1 MILYPE
7 TLIPVGLIARNFRK
21 FYNINLFFMDKNTLL
36 AVVLSGAI
44 MVGWYAL
51 FPPPDPPPR
60 EVVNTV
66 ELATDQNITSSRTE
80 SAVTKYADSSFST
93 TSTLSS
99 IAEVDS
105 SLPSKEII
113 IETDNYRLV
122 LDTRGGIGKSLQ
134 LKHFKHTKPRLTL
147 STWFPF
153 LTTFIGPDYRDEVTE
168 DNRVQMFGNHLE
180 EVPAFS
186 QEFKNDTRT
195 SAAFRNAVFASS
207 AENLVL
213 EDGEGSAT
221 LTLTSPIVNGLQ
233 MIKIFEVTP
242 DSYILNYRV
251 QLINRSN
258 EVRALEVLYFF
269 GEQRLSDSNGGMQQ
283 VSHEGPVFFFD
294 ESLQT
299 ESTDNIENE
308 LPVTQMKWL
317 GVEDQY
323 FISAA
328 VPMTPVRNGFFRAG
342 AYLSEPQP
350 NVQGERMLSP
360 YFGVALPP
368 TNLQPNLLV
377 ESDFKMYYGPKEDQ
391 ELLKFGH
398 SLVVSHDMTLEILA
412 APLLDL
418 LRWIYGY
425 VGNYG
430 VAIIILTIIV
440 RLVLFPLTY
449 KGMKSMK
456 RMQQLSPRMKK
467 LQAKYKNNKEK
478 LNKEMMALYRKNRVN
493 PLGGCLPMLLQLP
506 VFFALYSSLSSAV
519 ELRHAPFMLWI
530 SDLSQPDGL
539 GITPLLMGASM
550 YFQQKL
556 TPQTAMMDSTQAKV
570 MQMLPFIFTIFTFT
584 FPSGLTLY
592 WVTSNI
598 LSIAQQQII
607 NRIKTPEMQ
616 D

>member
-1 MILYPE
+1 
-7 TLIPVGLIARNFRK
+7 
-21 FYNINLFFMDKNTLL
+21 MDKNTLL

-51 FPPPDPPPR
+51 FPPPEPPPR
-60 EVVNTV
+60 EIVQTF
-66 ELATDQNITSSRTE
+66 DQTLTEQNVASSRTE
-80 SAVTKYADSSFST
+80 TTKTGYIEPTHST
-93 TSTLSS
+93 AAPLSS

-105 SLPSKEII
+105 SLPSKEVS

-122 LDTRGGIGKSLQ
+122 LDTRGGIAKSLQ

-147 STWFPF
+147 STWFPI
-153 LTTFIGPDYRDEVTE
+153 LTSFIGPDYSDEVTE
-168 DNRVQMFGNHLE
+168 NNRVQMLGNHLA

-186 QEFKNDTRT
+186 QDFKNAPEIT
-195 SAAFRNAVFASS
+195 ALFRNAVFASS
-207 AENLVL
+207 AE
-213 EDGEGSAT
+213 EIFAGEGEGNVG
-221 LTLTSPIVNGLQ
+221 LTLTSPIINGLQ
-233 MIKIFEVTP
+233 LIKFFEVTQ

-258 EVRALEVLYFF
+258 ESQAVEVLYFF
-269 GEQRLSDSNGGMQQ
+269 GEQRLSDSDGGMQQ
-283 VSHEGPVFFFD
+283 VSHEGPVFYFD

-299 ESTDNIENE
+299 ETTDNIEGE

-328 VPMTPVRNGFFRAG
+328 VPMSPVRNGFFRAG
-342 AYLSEPQP
+342 AYLSDPQP
-350 NVQGERMLSP
+350 NVQGERLLSP

-377 ESDFKMYYGPKEDQ
+377 ESDFRMYYGPKADD

-398 SLVVSHDMTLEILA
+398 NLVESHDMMLETLA

-418 LRWIYGY
+418 LRMIYGY

-430 VAIIILTIIV
+430 VAIIILTTIV
-440 RLVLFPLTY
+440 RLVLFPLTF

-456 RMQQLSPRMKK
+456 RMQQLTPRMKK
-467 LQAKYKNNKEK
+467 LQEKYKNNKEK
-478 LNKEMMALYRKNRVN
+478 LNKEMMELYRKNRVN

-519 ELRHAPFMLWI
+519 ELRHAPFIFWI

-539 GITPLLMGASM
+539 GITPILMGASM
-550 YFQQKL
+550 YIQQKM

>member
-1 MILYPE
+1 
-7 TLIPVGLIARNFRK
+7 
-21 FYNINLFFMDKNTLL
+21 MDKNTLL

-60 EVVNTV
+60 EIVQTF
-66 ELATDQNITSSRTE
+66 DQTLTEQNVASSRTE
-80 SAVTKYADSSFST
+80 TAKTRYIEPTHST
-93 TSTLSS
+93 AAPLSS

-105 SLPSKEII
+105 SLPSKEVS

-122 LDTRGGIGKSLQ
+122 LDTRGGIAKSLQ

-147 STWFPF
+147 STWFPI
-153 LTTFIGPDYRDEVTE
+153 LTSFIGPDYSDEVTE
-168 DNRVQMFGNHLE
+168 NNRVQMLGNHLA

-186 QEFKNDTRT
+186 QDFKNAPEIT
-195 SAAFRNAVFASS
+195 ALFRNAVFASS
-207 AENLVL
+207 ADEIFLDEG
-213 EDGEGSAT
+213 EDIFS
-221 LTLTSPIVNGLQ
+221 LTLTSPIIKGLQ
-233 MIKIFEVTP
+233 LIKFFEVSQ

-258 EVRALEVLYFF
+258 ESQAVEVLYFF
-269 GEQRLSDSNGGMQQ
+269 GEQRLSDSDGGMQQ
-283 VSHEGPVFFFD
+283 VSHEGPVFYFD

-299 ESTDNIENE
+299 ETTDNIEGE

-342 AYLSEPQP
+342 AYLSDPQH
-350 NVQGERMLSP
+350 NVQGERLLSP

-377 ESDFKMYYGPKEDQ
+377 ESDFRMYFGPKADD

-398 SLVVSHDMTLEILA
+398 NLVESHDMMLETLA

-418 LRWIYGY
+418 LRMIYGY

-430 VAIIILTIIV
+430 VAIIILTTIV
-440 RLVLFPLTY
+440 RLVLFPLTF

-456 RMQQLSPRMKK
+456 RMQQLTPRMKK
-467 LQAKYKNNKEK
+467 LQEKYKNNKEK
-478 LNKEMMALYRKNRVN
+478 LNKEMMELYRKNRVN

-506 VFFALYSSLSSAV
+506 VFFALYSALSSAV
-519 ELRHAPFMLWI
+519 ELRHAPFIFWI

-539 GITPLLMGASM
+539 GITPILMGASM
-550 YFQQKL
+550 YIQQKM

>member
-1 MILYPE
+1 
-7 TLIPVGLIARNFRK
+7 
-21 FYNINLFFMDKNTLL
+21 MDKNTLL

-44 MVGWYAL
+44 MIGWYAI
-51 FPPPDPPPR
+51 FPPPEPPLNN
-60 EVVNTV
+60 VVNTV
-66 ELATDQNITSSRTE
+66 DQTLTDQNAVSSRTDSSE
-80 SAVTKYADSSFST
+80 LKYADSNLST
-93 TSTLSS
+93 AAPLSS

-105 SLPSKEII
+105 SLPSKEVV
-113 IETDNYRLV
+113 IETENYRLI

-153 LTTFIGPDYRDEVTE
+153 LTSFIGPDYRDEVTAG
-168 DNRVQMFGNHLE
+168 NRVQMFGNHLE
-180 EVPAFS
+180 EVPAFT
-186 QEFKNDTRT
+186 QEFINDAKT
-195 SAAFRNAVFASS
+195 SALFRNAVFASS

-213 EDGEGSAT
+213 EEGEGNVT

-233 MIKIFEVTP
+233 LIKIFEVTP
-242 DSYILNYRV
+242 ASYILNYRV
-251 QLINRSN
+251 QLINRSD

-328 VPMTPVRNGFFRAG
+328 VPMTTVRNGFFRAG
-342 AYLSEPQP
+342 TYLSEPQR
-350 NVQGERMLSP
+350 NVQSERKLSP

-377 ESDFKMYYGPKEDQ
+377 ESEFKMYYGPKEDE
-391 ELLKFGH
+391 ELMKFGH
-398 SLVVSHDMTLEILA
+398 NLVVSHDMTLEVLA
-412 APLLDL
+412 GPLLDL
-418 LRWIYGY
+418 LRMIYGY

-440 RLVLFPLTY
+440 RIVLFPLTY

-478 LNKEMMALYRKNRVN
+478 LNKEMMGLYRKNRVN

-519 ELRHAPFMLWI
+519 ELRHAPFILWI

>member
-1 MILYPE
+1 
-7 TLIPVGLIARNFRK
+7 
-21 FYNINLFFMDKNTLL
+21 MDKNTLL

-44 MVGWYAL
+44 MVGWYAI
-51 FPPPDPPPR
+51 FPPPEPPPR

-66 ELATDQNITSSRTE
+66 DQTLTEHKSASSRTE
-80 SAVTKYADSSFST
+80 IAETGYSDSTFST
-93 TSTLSS
+93 AAPSAS

-105 SLPSKEII
+105 SLPSKEVS

-122 LDTRGGIGKSLQ
+122 LDTRGGIAKSLQ

-147 STWFPF
+147 STWFPM
-153 LTTFIGPDYRDEVTE
+153 LTSFIGPDYRDEVTE
-168 DNRVQMFGNHLE
+168 DNRVQMFGNHLA
-180 EVPAFS
+180 EVPAFT
-186 QEFKNDTRT
+186 QEFKNDPKT
-195 SAAFRNAVFASS
+195 SALFRNAVFATS
-207 AENLVL
+207 AEEIVL
-213 EDGEGSAT
+213 DEGEGKVT
-221 LTLTSPIVNGLQ
+221 LTLTSPVLNGLQ
-233 MIKIFEVTP
+233 LIKYFEVTP
-242 DSYILNYRV
+242 DSYIINYRV

-258 EVRALEVLYFF
+258 EAQAVEVLYFF

-283 VSHEGPVFFFD
+283 VSHEGPVFYFD

-299 ESTDNIENE
+299 ETTDNIEGE

-323 FISAA
+323 FISAV
-328 VPMTPVRNGFFRAG
+328 VPMTTVRNGLFRAG
-342 AYLSEPQP
+342 AYLSDPQP
-350 NVQGERMLSP
+350 NVQGERLLSP

-377 ESDFKMYYGPKEDQ
+377 ESDFRMYYGPKEDE

-398 SLVVSHDMTLEILA
+398 NLVLSHDRMLEILA
-412 APLLDL
+412 GPLLDL
-418 LRWIYGY
+418 LRLIYGY
-425 VGNYG
+425 VENYG

-440 RLVLFPLTY
+440 RLVLFPLTF

-478 LNKEMMALYRKNRVN
+478 LNKEMMELYRKNRVN
-493 PLGGCLPMLLQLP
+493 PLGGCLPMLLQIP
-506 VFFALYSSLSSAV
+506 VFFALYSALSSAV
-519 ELRHAPFMLWI
+519 ELRHAPFMFWI

-550 YFQQKL
+550 YYQQKL

-592 WVTSNI
+592 WVTSNV

>member
-1 MILYPE
+1 
-7 TLIPVGLIARNFRK
+7 
-21 FYNINLFFMDKNTLL
+21 MDKNTLL
-36 AVVLSGAI
+36 AVVLSGTI

-51 FPPPDPPPR
+51 FPPPEPPPR

-66 ELATDQNITSSRTE
+66 DQTLTEHKSASSRTE
-80 SAVTKYADSSFST
+80 IAETGYSD
-93 TSTLSS
+93 STLSTAAPLTS

-105 SLPSKEII
+105 SLPSKEVS

-122 LDTRGGIGKSLQ
+122 LDTRGGIAKSLQ

-147 STWFPF
+147 STWFPM
-153 LTTFIGPDYRDEVTE
+153 LTSFIGPDYRDEVTE
-168 DNRVQMFGNHLE
+168 DNRVQMFGNHLAD
-180 EVPAFS
+180 VPAFT
-186 QEFKNDTRT
+186 QEFKNDPKT
-195 SAAFRNAVFASS
+195 SALFRNAVFATS
-207 AENLVL
+207 AEEIVL
-213 EDGEGSAT
+213 DEGEGKVT
-221 LTLTSPIVNGLQ
+221 LTLTSPVLNGLQ
-233 MIKIFEVTP
+233 LVKYFEVTP
-242 DSYILNYRV
+242 GNYIINYRV

-258 EVRALEVLYFF
+258 EAQAVEVLYFF
-269 GEQRLSDSNGGMQQ
+269 GEQRLSDSNGGMSQ
-283 VSHEGPVFFFD
+283 VSHEGPVFYFD

-299 ESTDNIENE
+299 ETTDNIEGE

-328 VPMTPVRNGFFRAG
+328 VPMTTVRNGLFRAG
-342 AYLSEPQP
+342 AYLSDPQP
-350 NVQGERMLSP
+350 NVQGERLLSP

-377 ESDFKMYYGPKEDQ
+377 ESDFRMYYGPKEDE

-398 SLVVSHDMTLEILA
+398 NLVVSHDMTLEVLA
-412 APLLDL
+412 GPLLDL
-418 LRWIYGY
+418 LRLIYGY
-425 VGNYG
+425 VENYG

-440 RLVLFPLTY
+440 RLVLFPLTF

-478 LNKEMMALYRKNRVN
+478 LNKEMMELYRKNRVN
-493 PLGGCLPMLLQLP
+493 PLGGCLPMLLQIP

-519 ELRHAPFMLWI
+519 ELRHAPFMFWI

-550 YFQQKL
+550 YYQQKL

-592 WVTSNI
+592 WVTSNV

>member
-1 MILYPE
+1 
-7 TLIPVGLIARNFRK
+7 
-21 FYNINLFFMDKNTLL
+21 MDKNTLL

-44 MVGWYAL
+44 MVGWYAI
-51 FPPPDPPPR
+51 FPPPEPPPR

-66 ELATDQNITSSRTE
+66 DQTLTEHKSASSRTE
-80 SAVTKYADSSFST
+80 IAETGYSDSTFST
-93 TSTLSS
+93 AAPLAS

-105 SLPSKEII
+105 SLPSKEVS

-122 LDTRGGIGKSLQ
+122 LDTRGGIAKSLQ

-147 STWFPF
+147 STWFPM
-153 LTTFIGPDYRDEVTE
+153 LTSFIGPDYQDEVTE
-168 DNRVQMFGNHLE
+168 DNRVQMFGNHLA
-180 EVPAFS
+180 EVPAFT
-186 QEFKNDTRT
+186 QEFKNDPKT
-195 SAAFRNAVFASS
+195 SALFRNAVFATS
-207 AENLVL
+207 AEEIVL
-213 EDGEGSAT
+213 DEGEGKVT
-221 LTLTSPIVNGLQ
+221 LTLTSPVLNGLQ
-233 MIKIFEVTP
+233 LIKYFEVTP
-242 DSYILNYRV
+242 GNYIINYRV

-258 EVRALEVLYFF
+258 EAQAVEVLYFF

-283 VSHEGPVFFFD
+283 VSHEGPVFYFD

-299 ESTDNIENE
+299 ETTDNIEGE

-323 FISAA
+323 FISAV
-328 VPMTPVRNGFFRAG
+328 VPMTTVRNGLFRAG
-342 AYLSEPQP
+342 AYLSDPQP
-350 NVQGERMLSP
+350 NVQGERLLSP

-377 ESDFKMYYGPKEDQ
+377 ESDFRMYYGPKEDE

-398 SLVVSHDMTLEILA
+398 NLVLSHDRMLEILA
-412 APLLDL
+412 GPLLDL
-418 LRWIYGY
+418 LRLIYGY
-425 VGNYG
+425 VENYG

-440 RLVLFPLTY
+440 RLVLFPLTF

-478 LNKEMMALYRKNRVN
+478 LNKEMMELYRKNRVN
-493 PLGGCLPMLLQLP
+493 PLGGCLPMLLQIP
-506 VFFALYSSLSSAV
+506 VFFALYSALSSAV
-519 ELRHAPFMLWI
+519 ELRHAPFMFWI

-550 YFQQKL
+550 YYQQKL

-592 WVTSNI
+592 WVTSNV

>member
-1 MILYPE
+1 
-7 TLIPVGLIARNFRK
+7 
-21 FYNINLFFMDKNTLL
+21 MDKNTLL

-51 FPPPDPPPR
+51 FPPPEPPPR

-66 ELATDQNITSSRTE
+66 DQPLTEHKSASSRTE
-80 SAVTKYADSSFST
+80 LAETGYSDSTVST
-93 TSTLSS
+93 AAPLAS

-105 SLPSKEII
+105 SLPSKEVS

-122 LDTRGGIGKSLQ
+122 LDTRGGIAKSLQ

-147 STWFPF
+147 STWFPM
-153 LTTFIGPDYRDEVTE
+153 LTSFIGPDYRDEVTE
-168 DNRVQMFGNHLE
+168 DNRVQMFGNHLA
-180 EVPAFS
+180 EVPAFT
-186 QEFKNDTRT
+186 QEFKNDPKT
-195 SAAFRNAVFASS
+195 SALFRNAVFATS
-207 AENLVL
+207 AEEIVL
-213 EDGEGSAT
+213 DEGEGKVT
-221 LTLTSPIVNGLQ
+221 LTLTSPVLNGLQ
-233 MIKIFEVTP
+233 LVKYFEVTP
-242 DSYILNYRV
+242 GNYIINYRV

-258 EVRALEVLYFF
+258 EAQAVEVIYFF

-283 VSHEGPVFFFD
+283 VSHEGPVFYFD

-299 ESTDNIENE
+299 ETTDNIEGE

-328 VPMTPVRNGFFRAG
+328 VPMTTVRNGLFRAG
-342 AYLSEPQP
+342 AYLSDPQP
-350 NVQGERMLSP
+350 NVQGERLLSP

-377 ESDFKMYYGPKEDQ
+377 ESDFRMYYGPKEDE

-398 SLVVSHDMTLEILA
+398 NLVVSHDRMLEVLA
-412 APLLDL
+412 GPLLDL
-418 LRWIYGY
+418 LRLIYGY
-425 VGNYG
+425 VENYG

-440 RLVLFPLTY
+440 RLVLFPLTF

-478 LNKEMMALYRKNRVN
+478 LNKEMMELYRKNRVN
-493 PLGGCLPMLLQLP
+493 PLGGCLPMLLQIP
-506 VFFALYSSLSSAV
+506 VFFALYSALSSAV
-519 ELRHAPFMLWI
+519 ELRHAPFMFWI

-550 YFQQKL
+550 YYQQKL

-592 WVTSNI
+592 WVTSNV

>member
-1 MILYPE
+1 
-7 TLIPVGLIARNFRK
+7 
-21 FYNINLFFMDKNTLL
+21 MDKNTLL

-51 FPPPDPPPR
+51 FPPPEPPPR
-60 EVVNTV
+60 EIVQTF
-66 ELATDQNITSSRTE
+66 DQTLTEQNVASSRTE
-80 SAVTKYADSSFST
+80 TTKTGYIEPSHST
-93 TSTLSS
+93 AAPLSS

-105 SLPSKEII
+105 SLPSKEVS

-122 LDTRGGIGKSLQ
+122 LDTRGGIAKSLQ

-147 STWFPF
+147 STWFPI
-153 LTTFIGPDYRDEVTE
+153 LTSFIGPDYSDEVTE
-168 DNRVQMFGNHLE
+168 NNRVQMLGNHLA

-186 QEFKNDTRT
+186 QDFKNAPEIT
-195 SAAFRNAVFASS
+195 ALFRNAVFASS
-207 AENLVL
+207 ADEVVL
-213 EDGEGSAT
+213 DEGEDIFS
-221 LTLTSPIVNGLQ
+221 LTLTSPIIKGLQ
-233 MIKIFEVTP
+233 LIKFFEVSQ

-258 EVRALEVLYFF
+258 ESQAVEVLYFF
-269 GEQRLSDSNGGMQQ
+269 GEQRLSDSDGGMQQ
-283 VSHEGPVFFFD
+283 VSHEGPVFYFD

-299 ESTDNIENE
+299 ETTDNIEGE

-328 VPMTPVRNGFFRAG
+328 VPMSPVRNGFFRAG
-342 AYLSEPQP
+342 AYLSDPQP
-350 NVQGERMLSP
+350 NVQGERLLSP

-377 ESDFKMYYGPKEDQ
+377 ESDFRMYYGPKADD

-398 SLVVSHDMTLEILA
+398 NLVESHDMMLETLA

-418 LRWIYGY
+418 LRMIYGY

-430 VAIIILTIIV
+430 VAIIILTTIV
-440 RLVLFPLTY
+440 RLVLFPLTF

-456 RMQQLSPRMKK
+456 RMQQLTPRMKK
-467 LQAKYKNNKEK
+467 LQEKYKNNKEK

-506 VFFALYSSLSSAV
+506 VFFALYSALSSAV
-519 ELRHAPFMLWI
+519 ELRHAPFIFWI

-539 GITPLLMGASM
+539 GITPILMGASM
-550 YFQQKL
+550 YIQQKM

>member
-1 MILYPE
+1 
-7 TLIPVGLIARNFRK
+7 
-21 FYNINLFFMDKNTLL
+21 MDKNTLL

-44 MVGWYAL
+44 MVGWYAI
-51 FPPPDPPPR
+51 FPPPEPPPR

-66 ELATDQNITSSRTE
+66 DQTLTEHKSASSRTE
-80 SAVTKYADSSFST
+80 IAETGYSDSTFST
-93 TSTLSS
+93 AAPSAS

-105 SLPSKEII
+105 SLPSKEVS

-122 LDTRGGIGKSLQ
+122 LDTRGGIAKSLQ

-147 STWFPF
+147 STWFPM
-153 LTTFIGPDYRDEVTE
+153 LTSFIGPDYRDEVTE
-168 DNRVQMFGNHLE
+168 DNRVQMFGNHLA
-180 EVPAFS
+180 EVPAFT
-186 QEFKNDTRT
+186 QEFKNDPKT
-195 SAAFRNAVFASS
+195 SALFRNAVFATS
-207 AENLVL
+207 AEEIVL
-213 EDGEGSAT
+213 DEGEGKVT
-221 LTLTSPIVNGLQ
+221 LTLTSPVLNGLQ
-233 MIKIFEVTP
+233 LIKYFEVTP
-242 DSYILNYRV
+242 GNYIINYRV

-258 EVRALEVLYFF
+258 EAQAVEVLYFF

-283 VSHEGPVFFFD
+283 VSHEGPVFYFD

-299 ESTDNIENE
+299 ETTDNIEGE

-328 VPMTPVRNGFFRAG
+328 VPMTTVRNGLFRAG
-342 AYLSEPQP
+342 AYLSDPQP
-350 NVQGERMLSP
+350 NVQGERLLSP

-377 ESDFKMYYGPKEDQ
+377 ESDFRMYYGPKEDE

-398 SLVVSHDMTLEILA
+398 NLVLSHDRMLEILA
-412 APLLDL
+412 GPLLDL
-418 LRWIYGY
+418 LRLIYGY
-425 VGNYG
+425 VENYG

-440 RLVLFPLTY
+440 RLVLFPLTF

-478 LNKEMMALYRKNRVN
+478 LNKEMMELYRKNRVN
-493 PLGGCLPMLLQLP
+493 PLGGCLPMLLQIP
-506 VFFALYSSLSSAV
+506 VFFALYSALSSAV
-519 ELRHAPFMLWI
+519 ELRHAPFMFWI

-550 YFQQKL
+550 YYQQKL

-592 WVTSNI
+592 WVTSNV

>member
-1 MILYPE
+1 
-7 TLIPVGLIARNFRK
+7 
-21 FYNINLFFMDKNTLL
+21 MDKNTLL

-44 MVGWYAL
+44 MIGWYAI
-51 FPPPDPPPR
+51 FPPPEPPLNN
-60 EVVNTV
+60 VVNTV
-66 ELATDQNITSSRTE
+66 DQTLTDQNAVSSRTDSSE
-80 SAVTKYADSSFST
+80 LKYADSNLST
-93 TSTLSS
+93 AAPLSS

-105 SLPSKEII
+105 SLPSKEVV
-113 IETDNYRLV
+113 IETENYRLI

-153 LTTFIGPDYRDEVTE
+153 LTSFIGPDYRDEVTAG
-168 DNRVQMFGNHLE
+168 NRVQMFGNHLE
-180 EVPAFS
+180 EVPAFT
-186 QEFKNDTRT
+186 QEFINDAKT
-195 SAAFRNAVFASS
+195 SALFRNAVFASS

-213 EDGEGSAT
+213 EEGEGNVT

-233 MIKIFEVTP
+233 LIKIFEVTP
-242 DSYILNYRV
+242 ASYILNYRV
-251 QLINRSN
+251 QLINRSD

-323 FISAA
+323 FISAT
-328 VPMTPVRNGFFRAG
+328 VPMTTVRNGFFRAG
-342 AYLSEPQP
+342 TYLSEPQR
-350 NVQGERMLSP
+350 NVQSERKLSP

-377 ESDFKMYYGPKEDQ
+377 ESEFKMYYGPKEDE
-391 ELLKFGH
+391 ELMKFGH
-398 SLVVSHDMTLEILA
+398 NLVVSHDMTLEVLA
-412 APLLDL
+412 GPLLDL
-418 LRWIYGY
+418 LRMIYGY

-478 LNKEMMALYRKNRVN
+478 LNKEMMGLYRKNRVN

-519 ELRHAPFMLWI
+519 ELRHAPFILWI
-530 SDLSQPDGL
+530 IDLSQPDGL

>member
-1 MILYPE
+1 
-7 TLIPVGLIARNFRK
+7 
-21 FYNINLFFMDKNTLL
+21 MDKNTLL

-51 FPPPDPPPR
+51 FPPPEPPPR
-60 EVVNTV
+60 EIVQTF
-66 ELATDQNITSSRTE
+66 DQTLTEQNVASSRTE
-80 SAVTKYADSSFST
+80 TTKTGYIEPTHST
-93 TSTLSS
+93 AAPLST

-105 SLPSKEII
+105 SLPSKEVS

-122 LDTRGGIGKSLQ
+122 LDTRGGIAKSLQ

-147 STWFPF
+147 STWFPI
-153 LTTFIGPDYRDEVTE
+153 LTSFIGPDYSDEVTE
-168 DNRVQMFGNHLE
+168 NNRVQMLGNHLA

-186 QEFKNDTRT
+186 QDFKNAPEIT
-195 SAAFRNAVFASS
+195 ALFRNAVFASS
-207 AENLVL
+207 AE
-213 EDGEGSAT
+213 EIFAGEGEGNVG
-221 LTLTSPIVNGLQ
+221 LTLTSPIINGLQ
-233 MIKIFEVTP
+233 LIKFFEVTP
-242 DSYILNYRV
+242 ESYILNFRV

-258 EVRALEVLYFF
+258 KTQAVEVLYFF
-269 GEQRLSDSNGGMQQ
+269 GEQRLSDSDGGMQQ
-283 VSHEGPVFFFD
+283 VSHEGPVFYFD

-299 ESTDNIENE
+299 ETTDNIEGE

-328 VPMTPVRNGFFRAG
+328 VPMSPVRNGFFRAG
-342 AYLSEPQP
+342 AYLSDPQP
-350 NVQGERMLSP
+350 NVQGERLLSP

-377 ESDFKMYYGPKEDQ
+377 ESDFRMYYGPKADD

-398 SLVVSHDMTLEILA
+398 NLVVSHDMMLETLA

-418 LRWIYGY
+418 LRMIYGY

-430 VAIIILTIIV
+430 VAIIILTTIV
-440 RLVLFPLTY
+440 RLVLFPLTF

-456 RMQQLSPRMKK
+456 RMQQLTPRMKK
-467 LQAKYKNNKEK
+467 LQEKYKNNKEK
-478 LNKEMMALYRKNRVN
+478 LNKEMMELYRKNRVN

-506 VFFALYSSLSSAV
+506 VFFALYSALSSAV
-519 ELRHAPFMLWI
+519 ELRHAPFIFWI

-539 GITPLLMGASM
+539 GITPILMGASM
-550 YFQQKL
+550 YIQQKM

>member
-1 MILYPE
+1 
-7 TLIPVGLIARNFRK
+7 
-21 FYNINLFFMDKNTLL
+21 MDKNTLL

-51 FPPPDPPPR
+51 FPPPEPPPR

-66 ELATDQNITSSRTE
+66 DQPLTEHKSASSRTE
-80 SAVTKYADSSFST
+80 IAETGYSD
-93 TSTLSS
+93 STLSTAAPLTS

-105 SLPSKEII
+105 SLPSKEVS

-122 LDTRGGIGKSLQ
+122 LDTRGGIAKSLQ

-147 STWFPF
+147 STWFPM
-153 LTTFIGPDYRDEVTE
+153 LTSFIGPDYRDEVTE
-168 DNRVQMFGNHLE
+168 DNRVQMFGNHLA
-180 EVPAFS
+180 EVPAFT
-186 QEFKNDTRT
+186 QEFKNDPKT
-195 SAAFRNAVFASS
+195 SALFRNAVFATS
-207 AENLVL
+207 AEEIVL
-213 EDGEGSAT
+213 DEGEGKVT
-221 LTLTSPIVNGLQ
+221 LTLTSPVLNGLQ
-233 MIKIFEVTP
+233 LIKYFEVTP
-242 DSYILNYRV
+242 DSYIINYRV

-258 EVRALEVLYFF
+258 EAQAVEVLYFF
-269 GEQRLSDSNGGMQQ
+269 GEQRLSDSNGGMSQ
-283 VSHEGPVFFFD
+283 VSHEGPVFYFD

-299 ESTDNIENE
+299 ETTDNIEGE

-328 VPMTPVRNGFFRAG
+328 VPMTTVRNGLFRAG
-342 AYLSEPQP
+342 AYLSDPQP
-350 NVQGERMLSP
+350 NVQGERLLSP

-377 ESDFKMYYGPKEDQ
+377 ESDFRMYYGPKEDE

-398 SLVVSHDMTLEILA
+398 NLVVSHDMTLEVLA
-412 APLLDL
+412 GPLLDL
-418 LRWIYGY
+418 LRLIYSY

-440 RLVLFPLTY
+440 RLVLFPLTF

-478 LNKEMMALYRKNRVN
+478 LNKEMMELYRKNRVN
-493 PLGGCLPMLLQLP
+493 PLGGCLPMLLQIP

-519 ELRHAPFMLWI
+519 ELRHAPFMFWI

-592 WVTSNI
+592 WVTSNV

>member
-1 MILYPE
+1 
-7 TLIPVGLIARNFRK
+7 
-21 FYNINLFFMDKNTLL
+21 MDKNTLL

-51 FPPPDPPPR
+51 FPPPEPPPR
-60 EVVNTV
+60 EIVSTV
-66 ELATDQNITSSRTE
+66 EQTLSDQNVVSSRTNATNSE
-80 SAVTKYADSSFST
+80 YAK
-93 TSTLSS
+93 STLSTTALAA
-99 IAEVDS
+99 IAEVDN
-105 SLPSKEII
+105 SLPSKEVI
-113 IETDNYRLV
+113 IETENYRLV
-122 LDTRGGIGKSLQ
+122 LDTRGAIGKSLQ

-153 LTTFIGPDYRDEVTE
+153 LTSFIGPDYRDEVTE
-168 DNRVQMFGNHLE
+168 DNRVQMFGNHLT
-180 EVPAFS
+180 EVPAFT
-186 QEFKNDTRT
+186 QEFKNDAKTN
-195 SAAFRNAVFASS
+195 ALFRNAVFAASS
-207 AENLVL
+207 DHLVL
-213 EDGEGSAT
+213 EDGEGNVT
-221 LTLTSPIVNGLQ
+221 LTLTSPILNGLQ

-251 QLINRSN
+251 QLINRSE
-258 EVRALEVLYFF
+258 EVRAVEVLYFF
-269 GEQRLSDSNGGMQQ
+269 GEQRLSDSDGGMQQ

-299 ESTDNIENE
+299 ESTDNIEVE

-342 AYLSEPQP
+342 AYLSESQP
-350 NVQGERMLSP
+350 NVQGERKLSP

-377 ESDFKMYYGPKEDQ
+377 ESDFRMYYGPKEDQ

-398 SLVVSHDMTLEILA
+398 NLVVSHDMTLEILA

-418 LRWIYGY
+418 LRFIFGY

-440 RLVLFPLTY
+440 RVVLFPLTF

-478 LNKEMMALYRKNRVN
+478 LNKEMMALYRNNRVN

-519 ELRHAPFMLWI
+519 ELRHAPFMFWI

-556 TPQTAMMDSTQAKV
+556 TPQTAMMDPTQAKV

>member
-1 MILYPE
+1 
-7 TLIPVGLIARNFRK
+7 
-21 FYNINLFFMDKNTLL
+21 MDKNTLL

-44 MVGWYAL
+44 MVGWYAI
-51 FPPPDPPPR
+51 FPPPEPPPR

-66 ELATDQNITSSRTE
+66 DQTLTEHKSASSRTE
-80 SAVTKYADSSFST
+80 IAETGYSDSTFST
-93 TSTLSS
+93 AAPLAS

-105 SLPSKEII
+105 SLPSKEVS

-122 LDTRGGIGKSLQ
+122 LDTRGGIAKSLQ

-147 STWFPF
+147 STWFPM
-153 LTTFIGPDYRDEVTE
+153 LTSFIGPDYRDEVTE
-168 DNRVQMFGNHLE
+168 DNRVQMFGNHLA
-180 EVPAFS
+180 EVPAFT
-186 QEFKNDTRT
+186 QEFKNDPKT
-195 SAAFRNAVFASS
+195 SALFRNAVFATS
-207 AENLVL
+207 AEEIVL
-213 EDGEGSAT
+213 DEGEGKVT
-221 LTLTSPIVNGLQ
+221 LTLTSPVLNGLQ
-233 MIKIFEVTP
+233 LIKYFEVTP
-242 DSYILNYRV
+242 GNYIINYRV

-258 EVRALEVLYFF
+258 EAQAVEVLYFF

-283 VSHEGPVFFFD
+283 VSHEGPVFYFD

-299 ESTDNIENE
+299 ETTDNIEGE

-323 FISAA
+323 FISAV
-328 VPMTPVRNGFFRAG
+328 VPMTTVRNGLFRAG
-342 AYLSEPQP
+342 AYLSDPQP
-350 NVQGERMLSP
+350 NVQGERLLSP

-377 ESDFKMYYGPKEDQ
+377 ESDFRMYYGPKEDE

-398 SLVVSHDMTLEILA
+398 NLVLSHDRMLEILA
-412 APLLDL
+412 GPLLDL
-418 LRWIYGY
+418 LRLIYGY
-425 VGNYG
+425 VENYG

-440 RLVLFPLTY
+440 RLVLFPLTF

-478 LNKEMMALYRKNRVN
+478 LNKEMMELYRKNRVN
-493 PLGGCLPMLLQLP
+493 PLGGCLPMLLQIP
-506 VFFALYSSLSSAV
+506 VFFALYSALSSAV
-519 ELRHAPFMLWI
+519 ELRHAPFMFWI

-550 YFQQKL
+550 YYQQKL
-556 TPQTAMMDSTQAKV
+556 TPHTAMMDSTQAKV

-592 WVTSNI
+592 WVTSNV

>member
-1 MILYPE
+1 
-7 TLIPVGLIARNFRK
+7 
-21 FYNINLFFMDKNTLL
+21 MDKNTLL

-51 FPPPDPPPR
+51 FPPPEPLPP
-60 EVVNTV
+60 EVVKTLDHELTDRTKNSIRPESNELKV
-66 ELATDQNITSSRTE
+66 EDSILPSVTS
-80 SAVTKYADSSFST
+80 
-93 TSTLSS
+93 LSS
-99 IAEVDS
+99 IKEVDS
-105 SLPSKEII
+105 SLPSKEVI

-134 LKHFKHTKPRLTL
+134 LKNFKHTKPRLTL

-153 LTTFIGPDYRDEVTE
+153 LTSFIGPDFRDEITE
-168 DNRVQMFGNHLE
+168 SNRVQMFGNHLE
-180 EVPAFS
+180 EVPAFA
-186 QEFKNDTRT
+186 QEFKGDTKT
-195 SAAFRNAVFASS
+195 TAMFRNAVFASS
-207 AENLVL
+207 EDHVVL
-213 EDGEGSAT
+213 EEGEGNVT

-233 MIKIFEVTP
+233 LVKIFEASP
-242 DSYILNYRV
+242 DNYILNYRV

-258 EVRALEVLYFF
+258 EIRPLEVLYFF
-269 GEQRLSDSNGGMQQ
+269 GEQRLADSAGGMQQ

-299 ESTDNIENE
+299 ESTENIENE
-308 LPVTQMKWL
+308 LTVTQMKWL

-323 FISAA
+323 FIGAA

-342 AYLSEPQP
+342 AYLSELQQ
-350 NVQGERMLSP
+350 NQQGERKLSP

-377 ESDFKMYYGPKEDQ
+377 ESDFRIFYGPKEDE
-391 ELLKFGH
+391 ELMKFGH
-398 SLVVSHDMTLEILA
+398 KLVMSHDMTLEVLA
-412 APLLDL
+412 GPLLDL
-418 LRWIYGY
+418 LRLIFGY

-440 RLVLFPLTY
+440 RIVLFPLTF

-456 RMQQLSPRMKK
+456 RMQQLTPRMKK
-467 LQAKYKNNKEK
+467 LQEKYKNNKEK
-478 LNKEMMALYRKNRVN
+478 LNKEMMELYRKNKVN
-493 PLGGCLPMLLQLP
+493 PLGGCLPLVLQIP

-519 ELRHAPFMLWI
+519 ELRHAPFIFWI
-530 SDLSQPDGL
+530 GDLSQPDGL

-550 YFQQKL
+550 YIQQKM
-556 TPQTAMMDSTQAKV
+556 TPQTAMMDSTQAKI

-607 NRIKTPEMQ
+607 NRIKTPELEH
-616 D
+616 

>member
-1 MILYPE
+1 
-7 TLIPVGLIARNFRK
+7 
-21 FYNINLFFMDKNTLL
+21 MDKNTLL

-44 MVGWYAL
+44 MVGWYTL
-51 FPPPDPPPR
+51 FPPPEPPPR
-60 EVVNTV
+60 EVFNTV
-66 ELATDQNITSSRTE
+66 DQTLTEHNSASSRTE
-80 SAVTKYADSSFST
+80 TAETGYSD
-93 TSTLSS
+93 STLSTAAPLAS
-99 IAEVDS
+99 IAEVGS
-105 SLPSKEII
+105 SLPSKEVS

-122 LDTRGGIGKSLQ
+122 LDTRGGIAKSLQ

-147 STWFPF
+147 STWFPM
-153 LTTFIGPDYRDEVTE
+153 LTSFIGPDYRDEVTE
-168 DNRVQMFGNHLE
+168 DNRVQMFGNHLA
-180 EVPAFS
+180 EVPAFT
-186 QEFKNDTRT
+186 QEFKNDPKT
-195 SAAFRNAVFASS
+195 SALFRNAVFATS
-207 AENLVL
+207 AEEIVL
-213 EDGEGSAT
+213 DEGEGKVT
-221 LTLTSPIVNGLQ
+221 LTLTSPVLNGLQ
-233 MIKIFEVTP
+233 LIKYFEVTP
-242 DSYILNYRV
+242 DSYIINYRV

-258 EVRALEVLYFF
+258 EAQAVEVLYFF
-269 GEQRLSDSNGGMQQ
+269 GEQRLSDSNGGMSQ
-283 VSHEGPVFFFD
+283 VSHEGPVFYFD

-299 ESTDNIENE
+299 ETTDNIEGE

-328 VPMTPVRNGFFRAG
+328 VPMTTVRNGLFRAG
-342 AYLSEPQP
+342 AYLSDPQP
-350 NVQGERMLSP
+350 NVQGERLLSP

-377 ESDFKMYYGPKEDQ
+377 ESDFRMYYGPKEDE

-398 SLVVSHDMTLEILA
+398 NLVVSHDMTLEILA
-412 APLLDL
+412 GPLLDL
-418 LRWIYGY
+418 LRLIYGY

-440 RLVLFPLTY
+440 RLVLFPLTF

-478 LNKEMMALYRKNRVN
+478 LNKEMMELYRKNRVN
-493 PLGGCLPMLLQLP
+493 PLGGCLPMLLQIP

-519 ELRHAPFMLWI
+519 ELRHAPFMFWI

-592 WVTSNI
+592 WVTSNV

>member
-1 MILYPE
+1 
-7 TLIPVGLIARNFRK
+7 
-21 FYNINLFFMDKNTLL
+21 MDKNTLL

-44 MVGWYAL
+44 MIGWYAI
-51 FPPPDPPPR
+51 FPPPEPPLNN
-60 EVVNTV
+60 VVNTV
-66 ELATDQNITSSRTE
+66 DQTLTDQNAVSSRTDSSE
-80 SAVTKYADSSFST
+80 LKYADSNLST
-93 TSTLSS
+93 AAPLSS

-105 SLPSKEII
+105 SLPSKEVV
-113 IETDNYRLV
+113 IETENYRLI

-153 LTTFIGPDYRDEVTE
+153 LTSFIGPDYRDEVTAG
-168 DNRVQMFGNHLE
+168 NRVQMFGNHLE
-180 EVPAFS
+180 EVPAFT
-186 QEFKNDTRT
+186 QEFINDAKT
-195 SAAFRNAVFASS
+195 SALFRNAVFASS

-213 EDGEGSAT
+213 EEGEGNVT

-233 MIKIFEVTP
+233 LIKIFEVTP
-242 DSYILNYRV
+242 ASYILNYRV
-251 QLINRSN
+251 QLINRSD

-283 VSHEGPVFFFD
+283 ISHEGPVFFFD

-328 VPMTPVRNGFFRAG
+328 VPMTTVRNGFFRAG
-342 AYLSEPQP
+342 TYLSEPQR
-350 NVQGERMLSP
+350 NVQSERKLSP

-377 ESDFKMYYGPKEDQ
+377 ESEFKMYYGPKEDE
-391 ELLKFGH
+391 ELMKFGH
-398 SLVVSHDMTLEILA
+398 NLVVSHDMTLEVLA
-412 APLLDL
+412 GPLLDL
-418 LRWIYGY
+418 LRMIYGY

-478 LNKEMMALYRKNRVN
+478 LNKEMMGLYRKNRVN

>member
-1 MILYPE
+1 
-7 TLIPVGLIARNFRK
+7 
-21 FYNINLFFMDKNTLL
+21 MDKNTLL

-51 FPPPDPPPR
+51 FPPPEPPPR
-60 EVVNTV
+60 EIVQTF
-66 ELATDQNITSSRTE
+66 DQTLTEQNVASSRTE
-80 SAVTKYADSSFST
+80 TTKTGYIEPTHST
-93 TSTLSS
+93 AAPLSS

-105 SLPSKEII
+105 SLPSKEVS

-122 LDTRGGIGKSLQ
+122 LDTRGGIAKSLQ

-147 STWFPF
+147 STWFPI
-153 LTTFIGPDYRDEVTE
+153 LTSFIGPDYSDEVTE
-168 DNRVQMFGNHLE
+168 NNRVQMLGNHLA

-186 QEFKNDTRT
+186 QDFKNAPEIT
-195 SAAFRNAVFASS
+195 ALFRNAVFASS
-207 AENLVL
+207 ADEVVL
-213 EDGEGSAT
+213 DEGEDIFS
-221 LTLTSPIVNGLQ
+221 LTLTSPIIKGLQ
-233 MIKIFEVTP
+233 LIKFFEVSQ

-258 EVRALEVLYFF
+258 ESQAVEVLYFF
-269 GEQRLSDSNGGMQQ
+269 GEQRLSDSDGVMQQ
-283 VSHEGPVFFFD
+283 VSHEGPVFYFD

-299 ESTDNIENE
+299 ETTEDIEGE

-342 AYLSEPQP
+342 AYLSDPQP
-350 NVQGERMLSP
+350 NVQGERLLSP

-377 ESDFKMYYGPKEDQ
+377 ESDFRMYYGPKADD

-398 SLVVSHDMTLEILA
+398 NLVVSHDMMLETLA

-418 LRWIYGY
+418 LRMIYGY

-430 VAIIILTIIV
+430 VAIIILTTIV
-440 RLVLFPLTY
+440 RLVLFPLTF

-456 RMQQLSPRMKK
+456 RMQQLTPRMKK
-467 LQAKYKNNKEK
+467 LQEKYKNNKEK
-478 LNKEMMALYRKNRVN
+478 LNKEMMELYRKNRVN

-519 ELRHAPFMLWI
+519 ELRHAPFIFWI

-550 YFQQKL
+550 YIQQKM

-607 NRIKTPEMQ
+607 NRIKTPEMK

>member
-1 MILYPE
+1 
-7 TLIPVGLIARNFRK
+7 
-21 FYNINLFFMDKNTLL
+21 MDKNTLL

-44 MVGWYAL
+44 MVGWYAI
-51 FPPPDPPPR
+51 FPPPEPPPR

-66 ELATDQNITSSRTE
+66 DQTLTEHKSASSRTE
-80 SAVTKYADSSFST
+80 IAETGYSDSTFST
-93 TSTLSS
+93 AVPSAS

-105 SLPSKEII
+105 SLPSKEVS

-122 LDTRGGIGKSLQ
+122 LDTRGGIAKSLQ

-147 STWFPF
+147 STWFPM
-153 LTTFIGPDYRDEVTE
+153 LTSFIGPDYRDEVTE
-168 DNRVQMFGNHLE
+168 DNRVQMFGNHLA
-180 EVPAFS
+180 EVPAFT
-186 QEFKNDTRT
+186 QEFKNDPKT
-195 SAAFRNAVFASS
+195 SALFRNAVFATS
-207 AENLVL
+207 AEEIVL
-213 EDGEGSAT
+213 DEGEGKVT
-221 LTLTSPIVNGLQ
+221 LTLTSPVLNGLQ
-233 MIKIFEVTP
+233 LIKYFEVTP
-242 DSYILNYRV
+242 DSYIINYRV

-258 EVRALEVLYFF
+258 EAQAVEVLYFF

-283 VSHEGPVFFFD
+283 VSHEGPVFYFD

-299 ESTDNIENE
+299 ETTDNIEGE

-323 FISAA
+323 FISAV
-328 VPMTPVRNGFFRAG
+328 VPMTTVRNGLFRAG
-342 AYLSEPQP
+342 AYLSDPQP
-350 NVQGERMLSP
+350 NVQGERLLSP

-377 ESDFKMYYGPKEDQ
+377 ESDFRMYYGPKEDE

-398 SLVVSHDMTLEILA
+398 NLVLSHDRMLEILA
-412 APLLDL
+412 GPLLDL
-418 LRWIYGY
+418 LRLIYGY
-425 VGNYG
+425 VENYG

-440 RLVLFPLTY
+440 RLVLFPLTF

-478 LNKEMMALYRKNRVN
+478 LNKEMMELYRKNRVN
-493 PLGGCLPMLLQLP
+493 PLGGCLPMLLQIP
-506 VFFALYSSLSSAV
+506 VFFALYSALSSAV
-519 ELRHAPFMLWI
+519 ELRHAPFMFWI

-550 YFQQKL
+550 YYQQKL

-592 WVTSNI
+592 WVTSNV

>member
-1 MILYPE
+1 
-7 TLIPVGLIARNFRK
+7 
-21 FYNINLFFMDKNTLL
+21 MDKNTLL

-51 FPPPDPPPR
+51 FPPPEPPPR
-60 EVVNTV
+60 EIVQTF
-66 ELATDQNITSSRTE
+66 DQTLTEQNVASSRTE
-80 SAVTKYADSSFST
+80 TTKTGYIEPTHST
-93 TSTLSS
+93 AAPLSS

-105 SLPSKEII
+105 SLPSKEVS

-122 LDTRGGIGKSLQ
+122 LDTRGGIAKSLQ

-147 STWFPF
+147 STWFPI
-153 LTTFIGPDYRDEVTE
+153 LTSFIGPDYSDEVTE
-168 DNRVQMFGNHLE
+168 NNRVQMLGNHLA

-186 QEFKNDTRT
+186 QDFKNAPEIT
-195 SAAFRNAVFASS
+195 ALFRNAVFASS
-207 AENLVL
+207 ADEVVL
-213 EDGEGSAT
+213 DEGEDIFS
-221 LTLTSPIVNGLQ
+221 LTLTSPIIKGLQ
-233 MIKIFEVTP
+233 LIKFFEVSQ

-258 EVRALEVLYFF
+258 ESQAVEVLYFF
-269 GEQRLSDSNGGMQQ
+269 GEQRLSDSDGGMQQ
-283 VSHEGPVFFFD
+283 VSHEGPVFYFD

-299 ESTDNIENE
+299 ETTDNIEGE

-342 AYLSEPQP
+342 AYLSDPQP
-350 NVQGERMLSP
+350 NVQGERLLSP

-377 ESDFKMYYGPKEDQ
+377 ESDFRMYFGPKADD

-398 SLVVSHDMTLEILA
+398 NLVESHDMMLETLA

-418 LRWIYGY
+418 LRMIYGY

-430 VAIIILTIIV
+430 VAIIILTTIV
-440 RLVLFPLTY
+440 RLVLFPLTF

-456 RMQQLSPRMKK
+456 RMQQLTPRMKK
-467 LQAKYKNNKEK
+467 LQEKYKNNKEK
-478 LNKEMMALYRKNRVN
+478 LNKEMMELYRKNRVN

-506 VFFALYSSLSSAV
+506 VFFALYSALSSAV
-519 ELRHAPFMLWI
+519 ELRHAPFIFWI

-539 GITPLLMGASM
+539 GITPILMGASM
-550 YFQQKL
+550 YIQQKM

>member
-1 MILYPE
+1 
-7 TLIPVGLIARNFRK
+7 
-21 FYNINLFFMDKNTLL
+21 MDKNTLL

-51 FPPPDPPPR
+51 FPPPEPPPR
-60 EVVNTV
+60 EIVQTF
-66 ELATDQNITSSRTE
+66 DQTLTEQNVASSRTE
-80 SAVTKYADSSFST
+80 TTKTGYIEPTHST
-93 TSTLSS
+93 AAPLSS

-105 SLPSKEII
+105 SLPSKEVS

-122 LDTRGGIGKSLQ
+122 LDTRGGIAKSLQ

-147 STWFPF
+147 STWFPI
-153 LTTFIGPDYRDEVTE
+153 LTSFIGPDYSDEVTE
-168 DNRVQMFGNHLE
+168 NNRVQMLGNHLA

-186 QEFKNDTRT
+186 QDFKNAPEIT
-195 SAAFRNAVFASS
+195 ALFRNAVFASS
-207 AENLVL
+207 AE
-213 EDGEGSAT
+213 EIFAGEGEGNVG
-221 LTLTSPIVNGLQ
+221 LTLTSPIINGLQ
-233 MIKIFEVTP
+233 LIKFFEVTP
-242 DSYILNYRV
+242 ESYILNFRV

-258 EVRALEVLYFF
+258 KTQAVEVLYFF
-269 GEQRLSDSNGGMQQ
+269 GEQRLSDSDGGMQQ
-283 VSHEGPVFFFD
+283 VSHEGPVFYFD

-299 ESTDNIENE
+299 ETTEDIEGE

-328 VPMTPVRNGFFRAG
+328 VPMTPIRNGFFRAG
-342 AYLSEPQP
+342 AYLSDPQP
-350 NVQGERMLSP
+350 NVQGERLLSP

-377 ESDFKMYYGPKEDQ
+377 ESDFRMYYGPKADD

-398 SLVVSHDMTLEILA
+398 NLVESHDMMLETLA

-418 LRWIYGY
+418 LRMIYGY

-430 VAIIILTIIV
+430 VAIIILTTIV
-440 RLVLFPLTY
+440 RLVLFPLTF

-456 RMQQLSPRMKK
+456 RMQQLTPRMKK
-467 LQAKYKNNKEK
+467 LQEKYKNNKEK

-506 VFFALYSSLSSAV
+506 VFFALYSALSSAV
-519 ELRHAPFMLWI
+519 ELRHAPFIFWI

-539 GITPLLMGASM
+539 GITPILMGASM
-550 YFQQKL
+550 YIQQKM

>member
-1 MILYPE
+1 
-7 TLIPVGLIARNFRK
+7 
-21 FYNINLFFMDKNTLL
+21 MDKNTLL

-51 FPPPDPPPR
+51 FPPPEPPPR

-66 ELATDQNITSSRTE
+66 DQPLTEHKSASSRTE
-80 SAVTKYADSSFST
+80 LAETGYSDSTVST
-93 TSTLSS
+93 AAPLAS

-105 SLPSKEII
+105 SLPSKEVS

-122 LDTRGGIGKSLQ
+122 LDTRGGIAKSLQ

-147 STWFPF
+147 STWFPM
-153 LTTFIGPDYRDEVTE
+153 LTSFIGPDYRDEVTE
-168 DNRVQMFGNHLE
+168 DNRVQMFGNHLA
-180 EVPAFS
+180 EVPAFT
-186 QEFKNDTRT
+186 QEFKNDPKT
-195 SAAFRNAVFASS
+195 SALFRNAVFATS
-207 AENLVL
+207 AEEIVL
-213 EDGEGSAT
+213 DEGEGKVT
-221 LTLTSPIVNGLQ
+221 LTLTSPVLNGLQ
-233 MIKIFEVTP
+233 LVKYFEVTP
-242 DSYILNYRV
+242 GNYIINYRV

-258 EVRALEVLYFF
+258 EAQAVEVLYFF
-269 GEQRLSDSNGGMQQ
+269 GEQRLSDSNGGMSQ
-283 VSHEGPVFFFD
+283 VSHEGPVFYFD

-299 ESTDNIENE
+299 ETTDNIEGE

-328 VPMTPVRNGFFRAG
+328 VPMTTVRNGLFRAG
-342 AYLSEPQP
+342 AYLSDPQP
-350 NVQGERMLSP
+350 NVQGERLLSP

-377 ESDFKMYYGPKEDQ
+377 ESDFRMYYGPKEDE

-398 SLVVSHDMTLEILA
+398 NLVVSHDMTLEVLA
-412 APLLDL
+412 GPLLDL
-418 LRWIYGY
+418 LRLIYSY

-440 RLVLFPLTY
+440 RLVLFPLTF

-478 LNKEMMALYRKNRVN
+478 LNKEMMELYRKNRVN
-493 PLGGCLPMLLQLP
+493 PLGGCLPMLLQIP

-519 ELRHAPFMLWI
+519 ELRHAPFMFWI

-592 WVTSNI
+592 WVTSNV

>member
-1 MILYPE
+1 
-7 TLIPVGLIARNFRK
+7 
-21 FYNINLFFMDKNTLL
+21 MDKNTLL

-44 MVGWYAL
+44 MIGWYAI
-51 FPPPDPPPR
+51 FPPPEPPLNN
-60 EVVNTV
+60 VVNTV
-66 ELATDQNITSSRTE
+66 DQTLTDQNAVSSRTDSSE
-80 SAVTKYADSSFST
+80 LKYADSNLST
-93 TSTLSS
+93 AAPLSS

-105 SLPSKEII
+105 SLPSKEVV
-113 IETDNYRLV
+113 IETENYRLI

-153 LTTFIGPDYRDEVTE
+153 LTTFIGPDYRDEVTAG
-168 DNRVQMFGNHLE
+168 NRVQMFGNHLE
-180 EVPAFS
+180 EVPAFT
-186 QEFKNDTRT
+186 QEFINDAKT
-195 SAAFRNAVFASS
+195 SALFRNAVFASS

-213 EDGEGSAT
+213 EEGEGNVT

-233 MIKIFEVTP
+233 LIKIFEVTP
-242 DSYILNYRV
+242 ASYILNYRV
-251 QLINRSN
+251 QLINRSD

-328 VPMTPVRNGFFRAG
+328 VPMTTVRNGFFRAG
-342 AYLSEPQP
+342 TYLSEPQR
-350 NVQGERMLSP
+350 NVQSERKLSP

-377 ESDFKMYYGPKEDQ
+377 ESEFKMYYGPKEDE
-391 ELLKFGH
+391 ELMKFGH
-398 SLVVSHDMTLEILA
+398 NLVVSHDMTLEVLA
-412 APLLDL
+412 GPLLDL
-418 LRWIYGY
+418 LRMIYGY

-478 LNKEMMALYRKNRVN
+478 LNKEMMGLYRKNRVN

>member
-1 MILYPE
+1 
-7 TLIPVGLIARNFRK
+7 
-21 FYNINLFFMDKNTLL
+21 MDKNTLL

-44 MVGWYAL
+44 MIGWYAI
-51 FPPPDPPPR
+51 FPPPEPPLNN
-60 EVVNTV
+60 VVNTV
-66 ELATDQNITSSRTE
+66 DQTLTDQNAVSSRTDSSE
-80 SAVTKYADSSFST
+80 LKYADSNLST
-93 TSTLSS
+93 AAPLSS

-105 SLPSKEII
+105 SLPSKEVV
-113 IETDNYRLV
+113 IETENYRLI

-153 LTTFIGPDYRDEVTE
+153 LTSFIGPDYRDEVTAG
-168 DNRVQMFGNHLE
+168 NRVQMFGNHLE
-180 EVPAFS
+180 EVPAFT
-186 QEFKNDTRT
+186 QEFINDAKT
-195 SAAFRNAVFASS
+195 SALFRNAVFASS

-213 EDGEGSAT
+213 EEGEGNVT

-233 MIKIFEVTP
+233 LIKIFEVTP
-242 DSYILNYRV
+242 ASYILNYRV
-251 QLINRSN
+251 QLINRSD

-323 FISAA
+323 FISAT
-328 VPMTPVRNGFFRAG
+328 VPMTTVRNGFFRAG
-342 AYLSEPQP
+342 TYLSEPQR
-350 NVQGERMLSP
+350 NVQSERKLSP

-377 ESDFKMYYGPKEDQ
+377 ESEFKMYYGPKEDE
-391 ELLKFGH
+391 ELMKFGH
-398 SLVVSHDMTLEILA
+398 NLVVSHDMTLEVLA
-412 APLLDL
+412 GPLLDL
-418 LRWIYGY
+418 LRMIYGY

-478 LNKEMMALYRKNRVN
+478 LNKEMMGLYRKNRVN

-519 ELRHAPFMLWI
+519 ELRHAPFILWI

-556 TPQTAMMDSTQAKV
+556 TPQTAMMDPTQAKV

>member
-1 MILYPE
+1 
-7 TLIPVGLIARNFRK
+7 
-21 FYNINLFFMDKNTLL
+21 MDKNTLL

-51 FPPPDPPPR
+51 FPPPEPPPR
-60 EVVNTV
+60 EIVQTF
-66 ELATDQNITSSRTE
+66 DQTLTEQNVASSRTE
-80 SAVTKYADSSFST
+80 TTKTGYIEPTHST
-93 TSTLSS
+93 AAPLSS

-105 SLPSKEII
+105 SLPSKEVS

-122 LDTRGGIGKSLQ
+122 LDTRGGIAKSLQ

-147 STWFPF
+147 STWFPI
-153 LTTFIGPDYRDEVTE
+153 LTSFIGPDYSDEVTE
-168 DNRVQMFGNHLE
+168 NNRVQMLGNHLA

-186 QEFKNDTRT
+186 QDFKNAPEIT
-195 SAAFRNAVFASS
+195 ALFRNAVFASS
-207 AENLVL
+207 ADEVVL
-213 EDGEGSAT
+213 DEGEDIFS
-221 LTLTSPIVNGLQ
+221 LTLTSPIIKGLQ
-233 MIKIFEVTP
+233 LIKFFEVSQ

-258 EVRALEVLYFF
+258 ESQSVEVLYFF
-269 GEQRLSDSNGGMQQ
+269 GEQRLSDSDGGMQQ
-283 VSHEGPVFFFD
+283 VSHEGPVFYFD

-299 ESTDNIENE
+299 ETTDNIEGE

-342 AYLSEPQP
+342 AYLSDPQP
-350 NVQGERMLSP
+350 NVQGERLLSP

-377 ESDFKMYYGPKEDQ
+377 ESDFRMYYGPKADD

-398 SLVVSHDMTLEILA
+398 NLVESHDMMLETLA

-418 LRWIYGY
+418 LRMIYGY

-430 VAIIILTIIV
+430 VAIIILTTIV
-440 RLVLFPLTY
+440 RLVLFPLTF

-456 RMQQLSPRMKK
+456 RMQQLTPRMKK
-467 LQAKYKNNKEK
+467 LQEKYKNNKEK

-506 VFFALYSSLSSAV
+506 VFFALYSALSSAV
-519 ELRHAPFMLWI
+519 ELRHAPFIFWI

-539 GITPLLMGASM
+539 GITPILMGASM
-550 YFQQKL
+550 YIQQKM

>member
-1 MILYPE
+1 
-7 TLIPVGLIARNFRK
+7 
-21 FYNINLFFMDKNTLL
+21 MDKNTLL

-51 FPPPDPPPR
+51 FPPPEPPPR
-60 EVVNTV
+60 EIVQTF
-66 ELATDQNITSSRTE
+66 DQTLTEQNVASSRTE
-80 SAVTKYADSSFST
+80 TTKTGYIEPTHSTSAP
-93 TSTLSS
+93 LSS

-105 SLPSKEII
+105 SLPSKEVS

-122 LDTRGGIGKSLQ
+122 LDTRGGIAKSLQ

-147 STWFPF
+147 STWFPI
-153 LTTFIGPDYRDEVTE
+153 LTSFIGPDYSDEVTE
-168 DNRVQMFGNHLE
+168 NNRVQMLGNHLA

-186 QEFKNDTRT
+186 QDFKNAPEIT
-195 SAAFRNAVFASS
+195 ALFRNAVFASS
-207 AENLVL
+207 ADEVVL
-213 EDGEGSAT
+213 DEGEDIFS
-221 LTLTSPIVNGLQ
+221 LTLTSPIIKGLQ
-233 MIKIFEVTP
+233 LIKFFEVSQ

-258 EVRALEVLYFF
+258 ESQSVGVLYFF
-269 GEQRLSDSNGGMQQ
+269 GEQRLSDSDGGMQQ
-283 VSHEGPVFFFD
+283 VSHEGPVFYFD

-299 ESTDNIENE
+299 ETTDNIEGE

-342 AYLSEPQP
+342 AYLSDPQP
-350 NVQGERMLSP
+350 NVQGERLLSP

-377 ESDFKMYYGPKEDQ
+377 ESDFRMYYGPKADD

-398 SLVVSHDMTLEILA
+398 NLVESHDMMLETLA

-418 LRWIYGY
+418 LRMIYGY

-430 VAIIILTIIV
+430 VAIIILTTIV
-440 RLVLFPLTY
+440 RLVLFPLTF

-456 RMQQLSPRMKK
+456 RMQQLTPRMKK
-467 LQAKYKNNKEK
+467 LQEKYKNNKEK

-506 VFFALYSSLSSAV
+506 VFFALYSALSSAV
-519 ELRHAPFMLWI
+519 ELRHAPFIFWI

-539 GITPLLMGASM
+539 GITPILMGASM
-550 YFQQKL
+550 YIQQKM

>member
-1 MILYPE
+1 
-7 TLIPVGLIARNFRK
+7 
-21 FYNINLFFMDKNTLL
+21 MDKNTLL

-51 FPPPDPPPR
+51 FPPPEPPPR
-60 EVVNTV
+60 EIVNTV
-66 ELATDQNITSSRTE
+66 DQPLTEHKSASSRTE
-80 SAVTKYADSSFST
+80 LAETGYSDSTVST
-93 TSTLSS
+93 AAPLAS

-105 SLPSKEII
+105 SLPSKEVS

-122 LDTRGGIGKSLQ
+122 LDTRGGIAKSLQ

-147 STWFPF
+147 STWFPM
-153 LTTFIGPDYRDEVTE
+153 LTSFIGPDYRDEVTE
-168 DNRVQMFGNHLE
+168 DNRVQMFGNHLA
-180 EVPAFS
+180 EVPAFT
-186 QEFKNDTRT
+186 QEFKNDLKT
-195 SAAFRNAVFASS
+195 SALFRNAVFATS
-207 AENLVL
+207 AEEIVL
-213 EDGEGSAT
+213 DEGEGKVT
-221 LTLTSPIVNGLQ
+221 LTLTSPVLNGLQ
-233 MIKIFEVTP
+233 LVKYFEVTP
-242 DSYILNYRV
+242 GNYIINYRV

-258 EVRALEVLYFF
+258 EAQAVEVIYFF

-283 VSHEGPVFFFD
+283 VSHEGPVFYFD

-299 ESTDNIENE
+299 ETTDNIEGE

-328 VPMTPVRNGFFRAG
+328 VPMTTVRNGLFRAG
-342 AYLSEPQP
+342 AYLSDPQP
-350 NVQGERMLSP
+350 NVQGERLLSP

-377 ESDFKMYYGPKEDQ
+377 ESDFRMYYGPKEDE

-398 SLVVSHDMTLEILA
+398 NLVVSHDMTLEVLA
-412 APLLDL
+412 GPLLDL
-418 LRWIYGY
+418 LRLIYSY

-440 RLVLFPLTY
+440 RLVLFPLTF

-478 LNKEMMALYRKNRVN
+478 LNKEMMELYRKNRVN
-493 PLGGCLPMLLQLP
+493 PLGGCLPMLLQIP

-519 ELRHAPFMLWI
+519 ELRHAPFMFWI

-592 WVTSNI
+592 WVTSNV

>member
-1 MILYPE
+1 
-7 TLIPVGLIARNFRK
+7 
-21 FYNINLFFMDKNTLL
+21 MDKNTLL

-44 MVGWYAL
+44 MVGWYAI
-51 FPPPDPPPR
+51 FPPPEPPPR

-66 ELATDQNITSSRTE
+66 DQTLTEHKSASSRTE
-80 SAVTKYADSSFST
+80 IAETGYSDSTFST
-93 TSTLSS
+93 AAPLAS

-105 SLPSKEII
+105 SLPSKEVS

-122 LDTRGGIGKSLQ
+122 LDTRGGIAKSLQ

-147 STWFPF
+147 STWFPM
-153 LTTFIGPDYRDEVTE
+153 LTSFIGPDYQDEVTE
-168 DNRVQMFGNHLE
+168 DNRVQMFGNHLA
-180 EVPAFS
+180 EVPAFT
-186 QEFKNDTRT
+186 QEFKNDPKT
-195 SAAFRNAVFASS
+195 SALFRNAVFATS
-207 AENLVL
+207 AEEIVL
-213 EDGEGSAT
+213 DEGEGKVT
-221 LTLTSPIVNGLQ
+221 LTLTSPVLNGLQ
-233 MIKIFEVTP
+233 LIKYFEVTP
-242 DSYILNYRV
+242 GNYIINYRV

-258 EVRALEVLYFF
+258 EAQAVEVLYFF

-283 VSHEGPVFFFD
+283 VSHEGPVFYFD

-299 ESTDNIENE
+299 ETTDNIEGE

-328 VPMTPVRNGFFRAG
+328 VPMTTVRNGLFRAG
-342 AYLSEPQP
+342 AYLSDPQP
-350 NVQGERMLSP
+350 NVQGERLLSP

-377 ESDFKMYYGPKEDQ
+377 ESDFRMYYGPKEDE

-398 SLVVSHDMTLEILA
+398 NLVLSHDRMLEILA
-412 APLLDL
+412 GPLLDL
-418 LRWIYGY
+418 LRLIYGY
-425 VGNYG
+425 VENYG

-440 RLVLFPLTY
+440 RLVLFPLTF

-478 LNKEMMALYRKNRVN
+478 LNKEMMELYRKNRVN
-493 PLGGCLPMLLQLP
+493 PLGGCLPMLLQIP
-506 VFFALYSSLSSAV
+506 VFFALYSALSSAV
-519 ELRHAPFMLWI
+519 ELRHAPFMFWI

-550 YFQQKL
+550 YYQQKL

-592 WVTSNI
+592 WVTSNV

>member
-1 MILYPE
+1 LTE
-7 TLIPVGLIARNFRK
+7 HNSA
-21 FYNINLFFMDKNTLL
+21 
-36 AVVLSGAI
+36 
-44 MVGWYAL
+44 
-51 FPPPDPPPR
+51 
-60 EVVNTV
+60 
-66 ELATDQNITSSRTE
+66 SSRTE
-80 SAVTKYADSSFST
+80 TAETGYSD
-93 TSTLSS
+93 STLSTAAPLAS

-105 SLPSKEII
+105 SLPSKEVS

-122 LDTRGGIGKSLQ
+122 LDTRGGIAKSLQ

-147 STWFPF
+147 STWFPM
-153 LTTFIGPDYRDEVTE
+153 LTSFIGPDYRDEVTE
-168 DNRVQMFGNHLE
+168 DNRVQMFGNHLS
-180 EVPAFS
+180 EVPAFT
-186 QEFKNDTRT
+186 QEFKNDPKT
-195 SAAFRNAVFASS
+195 SALFRNAVFAAS
-207 AENLVL
+207 AEEIVL
-213 EDGEGSAT
+213 DEGEGKVT
-221 LTLTSPIVNGLQ
+221 LTLTSPVLNGLQ
-233 MIKIFEVTP
+233 LIKYFEVTP
-242 DSYILNYRV
+242 DSYIINYRV

-258 EVRALEVLYFF
+258 EAQAVEVLYFF
-269 GEQRLSDSNGGMQQ
+269 GEQRLSDSNGGMSQ
-283 VSHEGPVFFFD
+283 VSHEGPVFYFD

-299 ESTDNIENE
+299 ETTDNIEGE

-328 VPMTPVRNGFFRAG
+328 VPMTTVRNGLFRAG
-342 AYLSEPQP
+342 AYLSDPQP
-350 NVQGERMLSP
+350 NVQGERLLSP

-377 ESDFKMYYGPKEDQ
+377 ESDFRMYYGPKEDE

-398 SLVVSHDMTLEILA
+398 NLVVSHDMTLEILA
-412 APLLDL
+412 GPLLDL
-418 LRWIYGY
+418 LRLIYGY

-440 RLVLFPLTY
+440 RLVLFPLTF

-478 LNKEMMALYRKNRVN
+478 LNKEMMELYRKNRVN
-493 PLGGCLPMLLQLP
+493 PLGGCLPMLLQIP

-519 ELRHAPFMLWI
+519 ELRHAPFMFWI

-592 WVTSNI
+592 WVTSNV